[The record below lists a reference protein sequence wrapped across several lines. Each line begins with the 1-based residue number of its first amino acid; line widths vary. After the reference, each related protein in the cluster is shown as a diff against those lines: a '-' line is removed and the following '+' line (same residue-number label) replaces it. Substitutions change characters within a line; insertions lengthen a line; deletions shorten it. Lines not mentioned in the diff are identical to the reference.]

1 MQESGMEQP
10 DFEFR
15 VDALL
20 EQQKQA
26 WPLAKTNFLGL
37 QQVQSRTISF
47 EGFKIQL
54 QFNPERIRS
63 SAAKTDARSIQQR
76 ACFLCA
82 NSRPPEQRGLSFGND
97 YTVLINPF
105 PIFEKHLTIPL
116 NRHLPQEIATYFPDL
131 LELSRQLPEYTVF
144 YNGPKCGASAPDHFH
159 FQAGNHQLMPINSEI
174 EDVANRW
181 GEVLF
186 QDEKTRLVGVGG
198 NYLRKLLYFRS
209 ASKEALQV
217 QMNRIRGFLDE
228 RGQDGEPMMNLL
240 ANYRANQWELN
251 LFPRDQQRPRQFF
264 AEGGGQI
271 LMSPASVEM
280 GGLVILPR
288 KEDFEQLTADD
299 LRDIYGQVSIN
310 DTDFEE
316 LKAKIK
322 QRP

>member
-1 MQESGMEQP
+1 MGQS

-20 EQQKQA
+20 EQQKHG

-82 NSRPPEQRGLSFGND
+82 NSRPAEQRGLPFGKD

-116 NRHLPQEIATYFPDL
+116 NRHLPQEIAPYFSDF
-131 LELSRQLPEYTVF
+131 LELSRQLPGYTVF

-174 EDVANRW
+174 EEVSNRW

-186 QDEKTRLVGVGG
+186 QDEKTCLVAIGG

-240 ANYRANQWELN
+240 ANYRENQWELI

-264 AEGGGQI
+264 AEGAGQI

-299 LRDIYGQVSIN
+299 LRDIYEQVSIN